1 MGQVSNFCP
10 IFVPLQGDQVE
21 NGKMIQFHFCPVFVL
36 TICHGLIG
44 PNGDKSGTILR
55 PMMTK
60 SSPEQDKTENLK
72 TEIRQKW
79 DTGQKLDKM
88 ETETGQKQDKI
99 WTVDKNETKVGI
111 PTLTRS
117 TGGRSIMNQLPK
129 WPNPKLAA
137 SRENRFHGIVA
148 NF

>member
-21 NGKMIQFHFCPVFVL
+21 NGKMIQFYFCPVFVL

-72 TEIRQKW
+72 TEMRQKW
-79 DTGQKLDKM
+79 DTGQKWDKM

-117 TGGRSIMNQLPK
+117 TGQRQRARVTAEHILS
-129 WPNPKLAA
+129 WAD
-137 SRENRFHGIVA
+137 R
-148 NF
+148 